1 MILNFYHLQVFSIVS
16 NDFVLNEININDS
29 ELASISWRINENSIK
44 LYNSKFQYNLDNL
57 PFGYELN
64 NLNIYWFKIENHQPW
79 VLVTKVSIHCES
91 INFENSDTLGDWF
104 KKTLHQFRL
113 FKSVDISGVDNNNR
127 TSSTICITDDFNNEI
142 KKGFN
147 DNRITSYGPHSSI
160 FSDFMPLEL
169 DSFWIVSQAGTH
181 RSGGSIFNGQTVF
194 YFFLN
199 ILIFKHILSDVT
211 IKSLPHISELKKL
224 EKPKTRSILLDNYR
238 IFLSAKIYFSPR
250 SLVKYWDHDD
260 PIITYFFENYD
271 IQFAID
277 ETDKEMNGIVEL
289 GSHAAAISAANS
301 SYNTS
306 IAATIIGLIG
316 IIGTL
321 AGIISAIDNP
331 ILPVPFETRGSI
343 IRLSLIIGTSLI
355 MLFISGLF
363 ILFREK
369 LIDILHKYFD
379 KFLK

>member
-1 MILNFYHLQVFSIVS
+1 MILNFYHLQVFSNIS
-16 NDFVLNEININDS
+16 NDFVLNEIIINES

-44 LYNSKFQYNLDNL
+44 LYNSKVQYNLDKL
-57 PFGYELN
+57 PLGYELD
-64 NLNIYWFKIENHQPW
+64 NLIIYWCKIENHQPW
-79 VLVTKVSIHCES
+79 VLVTKISINCES
-91 INFENSDTLGDWF
+91 TSLKDSDTLEDWL
-104 KKTLHQFRL
+104 KKTLHQFRQ
-113 FKSVDISGVDNNNR
+113 FKSVDISGIDNNNR
-127 TSSTICITDDFNNEI
+127 TSSTICITDDLNNEI
-142 KKGFN
+142 KQGFN
-147 DNRITSYGPHSSI
+147 ENRLSTYGPHSFI
-160 FSDFMPLEL
+160 FSDYMPLEL
-169 DSFWIVSQAGTH
+169 DSFWLVSQAGKH

-224 EKPKTRSILLDNYR
+224 EKPTTRNILLDNYR

-260 PIITYFFENYD
+260 PIMTYFFENYD
-271 IQFAID
+271 IQFDID

-343 IRLSLIIGTSLI
+343 IRLSMIIGISLI
-355 MLFISGLF
+355 LLFISGLF
-363 ILFREK
+363 IFFKEK
-369 LIDILHKYFD
+369 LIDIGHKYFD

>member
-1 MILNFYHLQVFSIVS
+1 MVLNFYHLQVFSNVAKD
-16 NDFVLNEININDS
+16 NVLNEINIYDS
-29 ELASISWRINENSIK
+29 ELSSITWRINENSIK
-44 LYNSKFQYNLDNL
+44 LYNSKFQYNLDKL
-57 PFGYELN
+57 PLGYELD
-64 NLNIYWFKIENHQPW
+64 NLIIYWCKIENHQPW
-79 VLVTKVSIHCES
+79 LLVTKVSINCETTS
-91 INFENSDTLGDWF
+91 LKDSDTLGDWL
-104 KKTLHQFRL
+104 KKTLHQFRQ

-142 KKGFN
+142 KQQSN
-147 DNRITSYGPHSSI
+147 NRLTSYGPHSSI
-160 FSDFMPLEL
+160 FNDFMSDEI
-169 DSFWIVSQAGTH
+169 DSFWIVSQAGKH
-181 RSGGSIFNGQTVF
+181 RSGGSIFNSQTVF

-199 ILIFKHILSDVT
+199 ILIFKHILSDIT
-211 IKSLPHISELKKL
+211 IKSLPYISEIKKL
-224 EKPKTRSILLDNYR
+224 EKPTTRNILLDNYR
-238 IFLSAKIYFSPR
+238 IFLSAKIYFSSR

-271 IQFAID
+271 IQFDID

-306 IAATIIGLIG
+306 IAATMIGLIG

-343 IRLSLIIGTSLI
+343 IRLTMIIGISLIL
-355 MLFISGLF
+355 LFISGLF
-363 ILFREK
+363 IFFREK
-369 LIDILHKYFD
+369 LIALGHKYFD
-379 KFLK
+379 KLLK